1 MQIVHIIIA
10 IHPSPAAFAS
20 VVLAPVAF
28 EVVSPGCRHLV
39 VPGFLAEDVEVCY
52 PVDLVVYCLLLVACC
67 LLVLSLPKDAALV
80 PGVVP
85 SVVAVVD
92 YGVFYPLSPMFAN

>member
-20 VVLAPVAF
+20 VVLAPAVF

-39 VPGFLAEDVEVCY
+39 VPGFLAEDVEVCS
-52 PVDLVVYCLLLVACC
+52 PVALVVYCLLLVACC

-80 PGVVP
+80 FAP
-85 SVVAVVD
+85 SVVAAVD
-92 YGVFYPLSPMFAN
+92 YGVFYPLSPMSAY

>member
-20 VVLAPVAF
+20 VVLAPAVF

-80 PGVVP
+80 FVP
-85 SVVAVVD
+85 SVAAAVG
-92 YGVFYPLSPMFAN
+92 YGVFYPLSPVFAN